1 MNYNSSY
8 TDIMLYKDLP
18 RAPEKALYSTLNSSP
33 ADTPDVDG
41 DRCFWA
47 CRKKYSQRDI
57 SYGNKL
63 ISGSRGFHW
72 QTEAVQPTK
81 KSCTKLRITET
92 PAHFGTIEMV
102 AVHSEYD
109 VL

>member
-1 MNYNSSY
+1 MFPNFIENYRKPSY
-8 TDIMLYKDLP
+8 CDTQIQ
-18 RAPEKALYSTLNSSP
+18 

-81 KSCTKLRITET
+81 KELYQT
-92 PAHFGTIEMV
+92 
-102 AVHSEYD
+102 
-109 VL
+109 